1 LLLGGAVIVMTR
13 RAVITGLGTINPLSS
28 GAESFFSALLDGR
41 DGIGPIE
48 AFDVSGYGCT
58 TGGTVRHLATP
69 LLDAKEQRLVDRA
82 SKLLLAAAHE
92 AFEDAELR
100 SLDEQDRAR
109 ASLFTGTTLGGLLAG
124 EAYYRQLIDDP
135 ATVRPAPLLG
145 TSLHAA
151 NDLVMSKLGLR
162 GASMVL
168 STACSAS
175 AHAIGHA
182 FDLIRSGQSTLALAG
197 GFESLSE
204 VTYSGFSILRSMTGD
219 RIRPFDGR
227 RSGLVLGEGAAVLV
241 LEELEHALKR
251 GAVPYA
257 EIVGYGSTSDAY
269 HMTAPHPR
277 GEGAARAIALAL
289 ADGKISPDQVDYV
302 TAHGTATRAN
312 DSAETYA
319 LKSALGTAAR
329 SVPVSSIKSMI
340 GHLLGAAGAT
350 GAVAAILAIDH
361 SAIPPTINYA
371 EPDPECDLDYVP
383 NEGRDARVDLALA
396 NSFGFG
402 GNNCVLAFKRLAA

>member
-1 LLLGGAVIVMTR
+1 MAQRV
-13 RAVITGLGTINPLSS
+13 VITGLGTVNPLSQ
-28 GAESFFSALLDGR
+28 GVEPFASALLDGR

-58 TGGTVRHLATP
+58 TGGTVRQLQVP
-69 LLDAKEQRLVDRA
+69 LLDPKEQRLVDRA

-92 AFEDAELR
+92 AFGDAELHAV
-100 SLDEQDRAR
+100 DGPVRAG
-109 ASLFTGTTLGGLLAG
+109 ASLFTGTTMGGLLAG
-124 EAYYRQLIDDP
+124 EAYYRQLMGDP

-151 NDLVMSKLGLR
+151 NDLVMAKLGLR

-175 AHAIGHA
+175 AHAVGQA

-204 VTYSGFSILRSMTGD
+204 ITYSGFGILRSMTTD
-219 RIRPFDGR
+219 RIRPFDRR
-227 RSGLVLGEGAAVLV
+227 RSGLVLGEGASVVV
-241 LEELEHALKR
+241 LEALEHARRR
-251 GAVPYA
+251 GATPYA

-269 HMTAPHPR
+269 HMTAPHPG
-277 GEGAARAIALAL
+277 GEGAARAIAIAL
-289 ADGKISPDQVDYV
+289 ADARLAPAQVDYV

-312 DSAETYA
+312 DSAETNA
-319 LKSALGTAAR
+319 LKAALGAHAR
-329 SVPVSSIKSMI
+329 NVPVSSIKSMI

-350 GAVAAILAIDH
+350 GALAAILAIH
-361 SAIPPTINYA
+361 RSAIPPTINYG

-383 NEGRDARVDLALA
+383 NEARDARVDVALA